1 MIFLDKST
9 ASICLVEL
17 TQCLHKAAF
26 HVNLF
31 LSKNRGVTSAQWGK
45 SRLSFVQ
52 NYLPWISLLF
62 FFRKKKVFFCFL
74 EATDTILVCISG
86 IFFFIIFSLIYF
98 SFLVFQIFFCVNVF
112 VFCFAFFFEL
122 VVYVFQFQTV
132 CLYQKS
138 RSRFSWPSVQ
148 EWKKVTKR
156 CKSGAAQPFCELILI
171 GEF

>member
-62 FFRKKKVFFCFL
+62 FFRKK
-74 EATDTILVCISG
+74 
-86 IFFFIIFSLIYF
+86 IFFLFPWSNRHNSCLHFWD
-98 SFLVFQIFFCVNVF
+98 
-112 VFCFAFFFEL
+112 FFFYYFFFNL
-122 VVYVFQFQTV
+122 FFIPCFSDFFLCQRF
-132 CLYQKS
+132 CLLLCFFFRISCLCLSVSNCLSVSKITEQVQLTFSTRMKEGYQ
-138 RSRFSWPSVQ
+138 
-148 EWKKVTKR
+148 EM
-156 CKSGAAQPFCELILI
+156 
-171 GEF
+171 